1 MITCPVCQQHEP
13 EGEVFCSECG
23 ARLLTLWAEIT
34 STESFIDT
42 ALVRE
47 TARIRTSAP
56 LKLES
61 GQISL
66 SFVGQSQP
74 VILTGRSEYI
84 LGREG
89 HDVTVPDV
97 NLNLYGGQDK
107 GVSRA
112 HAALR
117 TDRTQVLLVDLGSTN
132 GTRLNGVRL
141 AANQPVRVS
150 NGDEIRLGRLALKI
164 HYLLAPSA

>member
-1 MITCPVCQQHEP
+1 MITCPVCQQTEP

-23 ARLLTLWAEIT
+23 ARLVALWPEVT
-34 STESFIDT
+34 STEAFIDT

-56 LKLES
+56 LKLLN

-66 SFVGQSQP
+66 SFVGQGQP
-74 VILTGRSEYI
+74 LILEGRGEYL
-84 LGREG
+84 LGRDGSEE
-89 HDVTVPDV
+89 VVPDV
-97 NLNLYGGQDK
+97 NLNLYGGQDR
-107 GVSRA
+107 GVSRM

-117 TDRTQVLLVDLGSTN
+117 PDRGQLLLVDLGSTN

-141 AANQPVRVS
+141 TAQQPVRVN
-150 NGDEIRLGRLALKI
+150 NGDEIRLGRLTLKV
-164 HYLLAPSA
+164 HFSL

>member
-1 MITCPVCQQHEP
+1 MITCPVCQQIEP

-23 ARLLTLWAEIT
+23 ARLVTLWAEIT
-34 STESFIDT
+34 ATEAFIDT

-56 LKLES
+56 LKLLN
-61 GQISL
+61 GQVSL
-66 SFVGQSQP
+66 SFIGQGQP
-74 VILTGRSEYI
+74 LILEGRGEYV
-84 LGREG
+84 LGRES
-89 HDVTVPDV
+89 HDETGPDV

-107 GVSRA
+107 GVSRV

-117 TDRTQVLLVDLGSTN
+117 PERGQLLLVDLGSTN

-141 AANQPVRVS
+141 SPNQPVRVS
-150 NGDEIRLGRLALKI
+150 NGDEIRLGRLTLKV
-164 HYLLAPSA
+164 HYSL

>member
-1 MITCPVCQQHEP
+1 MITCPVCQQTEP

-23 ARLLTLWAEIT
+23 ARLVTLWTEIT
-34 STESFIDT
+34 STEAFIDT

-56 LKLES
+56 LKLLN

-66 SFVGQSQP
+66 SFVGQGQP
-74 VILTGRSEYI
+74 LILEGRGEYL
-84 LGREG
+84 LGRDG
-89 HDVTVPDV
+89 SDDAVPDV
-97 NLNLYGGQDK
+97 NLNLYGGQDR
-107 GVSRA
+107 GVSRM

-117 TDRTQVLLVDLGSTN
+117 PDRGQLLLVDLGSTN

-141 AANQPVRVS
+141 TAQQPVRVN
-150 NGDEIRLGRLALKI
+150 NGDEIRLGRLTLKI
-164 HYLLAPSA
+164 HFSL

>member
-1 MITCPVCQQHEP
+1 MITCPVCQQAEP

-23 ARLLTLWAEIT
+23 ARLVTLWTEIT
-34 STESFIDT
+34 STEAFIDT

-56 LKLES
+56 LKLLN

-66 SFVGQSQP
+66 SFVGQGQP
-74 VILTGRSEYI
+74 LILEGRGEYL

-89 HDVTVPDV
+89 QDDTVPDV

-107 GVSRA
+107 GVSRV

-117 TDRTQVLLVDLGSTN
+117 PDRGQLLLIDLASTN

-141 AANQPVRVS
+141 AAHQPVRVS
-150 NGDEIRLGRLALKI
+150 NGDEVRLGRLTLKI
-164 HYLLAPSA
+164 HYSL